1 MKKKKIRKRLEKAAK
16 ARQMCRIFTAGDSEE
31 ASRFLPLA
39 ISEELVYMIK
49 DGDPEAYG
57 YSVRS
62 LDVIEKVKIEKEEE
76 APAEMAEKHAS
87 AAPELDIADW
97 PSVFR
102 SLGKYGRVIIVE
114 SEKLAKKDERYAVGK
129 IEKIGRRQVTIRYYG
144 PDTVWENKRWKV
156 PYEHITWVTADSRY
170 TEVLNQY
177 VPEADRA
184 AAAQI
189 DREEADAGEPEI
201 SAGSKEA

>member
-16 ARQMCRIFTAGDSEE
+16 ARQMCRSFTAGDSEE

-87 AAPELDIADW
+87 AAPELDIADCRLF
-97 PSVFR
+97 S
-102 SLGKYGRVIIVE
+102 G
-114 SEKLAKKDERYAVGK
+114 
-129 IEKIGRRQVTIRYYG
+129 
-144 PDTVWENKRWKV
+144 VWEVWQGDYRR
-156 PYEHITWVTADSRY
+156 ER
-170 TEVLNQY
+170 
-177 VPEADRA
+177 EAR
-184 AAAQI
+184 QK
-189 DREEADAGEPEI
+189 G
-201 SAGSKEA
+201 

>member
-1 MKKKKIRKRLEKAAK
+1 
-16 ARQMCRIFTAGDSEE
+16 
-31 ASRFLPLA
+31 
-39 ISEELVYMIK
+39 
-49 DGDPEAYG
+49 
-57 YSVRS
+57 
-62 LDVIEKVKIEKEEE
+62 
-76 APAEMAEKHAS
+76 MAEKHAS

-189 DREEADAGEPEI
+189 DREEADAGEPEL
-201 SAGSKEA
+201 SAGPKEA

>member
-1 MKKKKIRKRLEKAAK
+1 M
-16 ARQMCRIFTAGDSEE
+16 
-31 ASRFLPLA
+31 
-39 ISEELVYMIK
+39 
-49 DGDPEAYG
+49 
-57 YSVRS
+57 
-62 LDVIEKVKIEKEEE
+62 
-76 APAEMAEKHAS
+76 
-87 AAPELDIADW
+87 
-97 PSVFR
+97 
-102 SLGKYGRVIIVE
+102 
-114 SEKLAKKDERYAVGK
+114 
-129 IEKIGRRQVTIRYYG
+129 TIRYYG